1 MDIYFSARD
10 LLQIPNFQHS
20 KSLSTREPNQ
30 KLKDPTQPLR
40 LLNKCHKVAPLQ
52 LELIQS
58 KPFLFFVSC
67 MAILAVQTPTKR
79 IKDESRVG
87 GGIRRENFAP
97 QVGGSVH
104 IYI

>member
-1 MDIYFSARD
+1 LGGKLVRFIEKSVSSPGFGIASMDIYFSARD

-58 KPFLFFVSC
+58 KPFLFFFVLHGNPGRANSNK
-67 MAILAVQTPTKR
+67 A
-79 IKDESRVG
+79 
-87 GGIRRENFAP
+87 
-97 QVGGSVH
+97 H
-104 IYI
+104 